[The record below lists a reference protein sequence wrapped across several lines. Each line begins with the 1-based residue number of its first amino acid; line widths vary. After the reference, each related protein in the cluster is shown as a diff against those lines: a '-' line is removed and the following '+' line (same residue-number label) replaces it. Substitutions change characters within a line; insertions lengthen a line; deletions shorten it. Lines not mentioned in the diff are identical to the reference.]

1 MLDYSPRV
9 KPRFWGL
16 FSGRSLCV
24 PQWIFSL
31 RISLAEAKFY
41 VRVFSPLSVGL
52 FSQFLTFTLKEQF
65 AFFPVGLKG
74 NSCSFFSPFGLLRSF
89 SALPFGLLRSVF
101 VFPIFGLKGLFTFS
115 YSRSSLPFPLRVPS
129 PLSRPGRLLYKPC
142 QVGAV
147 LCLGCLLGSSV
158 NLNSTNSPP

>member
-31 RISLAEAKFY
+31 HISLAEAKFY

-52 FSQFLTFTLKEQF
+52 VSQFLTFTLKEQF

-101 VFPIFGLKGLFTFS
+101 VFSHFRIKGAFYVFLFKKLS
-115 YSRSSLPFPLRVPS
+115 PVSPEGSFPALQAWSS
-129 PLSRPGRLLYKPC
+129 PLQALPGWCCSLSWVSTGFVRKP
-142 QVGAV
+142 
-147 LCLGCLLGSSV
+147 
-158 NLNSTNSPP
+158 